1 VWLSEHVLQLDGV
14 QFVAHGAT
22 NRFTSTPDRFCVV
35 KRPDLVGSY
44 LDLLAELRPSTI
56 VEPGV
61 YQGGS
66 CALMALAADPDVL
79 VSVEFSEERV
89 PALDTLIATRGLGD
103 RVHVHHGVDQAD
115 GPTLGRIVDDHLEGR
130 PLDLVV
136 DDASHLMGPT
146 RASFNALFP
155 RLRPGGI
162 YVIEDWSWAHVGYG
176 THRPTE
182 TPLTVLVFE
191 HHGAP
196 VAARL
201 DHRAVHRPRLGDR
214 GAGRGGTGSRRLRC
228 RRVLLGPGT
237 SPARRPC
244 VASGGRGGTRRP
256 TRCPVGAGDTCPS
269 PAVPPAPAPRDGSA
283 AV

>member
-1 VWLSEHVLQLDGV
+1 VRNVAWLSEHVLQLDGV

-22 NRFTSTPDRFCVV
+22 NRFTSTPDRFCVA

-44 LDLLAELRPSTI
+44 LDLLAELIPSTI
-56 VEPGV
+56 VELGV

-79 VSVEFSEERV
+79 VSVELSAERV
-89 PALDTLIATRGLGD
+89 PALDALVATRGLGD

-115 GPTLGRIVDDHLEGR
+115 GPALGRIVDDHLEGR

-136 DDASHLMGPT
+136 DDASHLVGPT
-146 RASFNALFP
+146 RASFNTLFP

-191 HHGAP
+191 ITMALPSRPGLIAELRIDRDWAIVVRGEAELDP
-196 VAARL
+196 TGFDVAACYS
-201 DHRAVHRPRLGDR
+201 DR
-214 GAGRGGTGSRRLRC
+214 GRA
-228 RRVLLGPGT
+228 LL
-237 SPARRPC
+237 ADR
-244 VASGGRGGTRRP
+244 A
-256 TRCPVGAGDTCPS
+256 
-269 PAVPPAPAPRDGSA
+269 
-283 AV
+283 